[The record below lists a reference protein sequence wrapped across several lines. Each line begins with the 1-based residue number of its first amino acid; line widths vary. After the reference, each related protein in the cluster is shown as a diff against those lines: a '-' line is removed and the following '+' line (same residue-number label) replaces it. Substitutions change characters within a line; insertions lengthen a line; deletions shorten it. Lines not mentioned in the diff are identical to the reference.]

1 MANWKQP
8 EVLAPA
14 GDFER
19 LSAAVQYGA
28 DAVYLGG
35 KDFGMRASPMNFTE
49 EELVCAVDF
58 CHRRG
63 VKVYVTC
70 NILPREED
78 LAGLPAYLHFLDDA
92 GVDALIV
99 ADIGV
104 MLLCRREIPKMELH
118 MSTQTGVVNHL
129 TAMELY
135 RMGVKRVVLA
145 RELGLDEIR
154 QIRQNTPPELEIETF
169 VHGAMCMSF
178 SGRCVLSNYLAGRD
192 ANRGECAQPC
202 RWSYHLVEEKRP
214 GEFFPVLEEEDGTY
228 ILNAKDLCMI
238 EYLDQLVEAGVSSF
252 KIEGRAKSFY
262 YVATITNA
270 YRCAVDLLKK
280 DPAHYRLPGWLLE
293 ETKKVSHRQYCT
305 GFYFGR
311 PENGQYYES
320 GGYIR
325 DYDVAA
331 VVQGWSDN
339 MLFCAQRNRFFPG
352 DILEVLSPGL
362 PPENLTVS
370 AIFDEKGQ
378 SLDAARHPMQL
389 LRIPCEKMIAKGT
402 ILRRQQKGRTA

>member
-202 RWSYHLVEEKRP
+202 RWSYQLVEEKRP

-311 PENGQYYES
+311 PDNGQYYES

-339 MLFCAQRNRFFPG
+339 MLFCTQRNRFFPG

-402 ILRRQQKGRTA
+402 ILRRQQKGRTT